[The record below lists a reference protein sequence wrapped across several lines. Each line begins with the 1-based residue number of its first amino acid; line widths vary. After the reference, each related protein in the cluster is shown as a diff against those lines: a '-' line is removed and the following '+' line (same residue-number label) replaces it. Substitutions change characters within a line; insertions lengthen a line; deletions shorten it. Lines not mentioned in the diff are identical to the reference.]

1 MATTDPRPDPQRVMT
16 PIASA
21 APDTSTVVSAI
32 PTVPNGATLFAQTHD
47 FAAQVFAHVSEEYLD
62 FRRKQYHEA
71 DPSLTTVPP
80 KLDHSDQTAAGKVA
94 EQALRFTPKEVR
106 IIPFVHDLLDTLQW
120 TVDINTLTDRERTSL
135 HNISMIFLN
144 GVNGG
149 VHPWFVQWMLQA
161 AYALQHATH
170 PNYYLAY
177 PWHALLYKAPSEL
190 VAFDQAVRT
199 GDIPAMQDEVQKLAE
214 HLVKVLR
221 DPLHTQPDLAFSG
234 PGGERRR
241 TMFNIKVTA
250 ALAIGAYLAAE
261 TVNNLLHPPRESPP
275 PESVV
280 DFPQEL
286 EEHLLP
292 EDAVR

>member
-1 MATTDPRPDPQRVMT
+1 MATTNPQSDPQRVMA
-16 PIASA
+16 PIAPAMPDTASA
-21 APDTSTVVSAI
+21 ASTI
-32 PTVPNGATLFAQTHD
+32 PSVPNGAALFAQTHD
-47 FAAQVFAHVSEEYLD
+47 FAAQVFARVSAEYLD
-62 FRRKQYHEA
+62 FRRKQYHE
-71 DPSLTTVPP
+71 DNPSLTTVPP
-80 KLDHSDQTAAGKVA
+80 KLDHADQTASGKVA

-135 HNISMIFLN
+135 HNITMIFLN
-144 GVNGG
+144 GVQGG

-170 PNYYLAY
+170 PNYYLAF
-177 PWHALLYKAPSEL
+177 PWHGLLYKAPSEL
-190 VAFDQAVRT
+190 VALDNAVRT
-199 GDIPAMQDEVQKLAE
+199 GDIPTLQDEVQKLAD

-234 PGGERRR
+234 VGGERRR
-241 TMFNIKVTA
+241 MMFNIKVTA

-275 PESVV
+275 PTSLV

-292 EDAVR
+292 EDADR